1 MLMQLLYLFTDFSFY
16 SIVTVIIF
24 VIGPLAVDQL
34 YSPTLCCL
42 LQFIMYVDWLIIII
56 NKIPVIVNFKKGIM
70 QQEF

>member
-34 YSPTLCCL
+34 YSPTLLSTPIHHVCR
-42 LQFIMYVDWLIIII
+42 LI
-56 NKIPVIVNFKKGIM
+56 NNYH
-70 QQEF
+70 